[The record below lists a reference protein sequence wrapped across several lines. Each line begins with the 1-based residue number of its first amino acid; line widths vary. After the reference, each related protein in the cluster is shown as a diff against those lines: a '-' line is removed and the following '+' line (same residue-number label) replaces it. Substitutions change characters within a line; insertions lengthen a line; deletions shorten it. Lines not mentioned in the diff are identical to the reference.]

1 MITELKYKEIIII
14 FVKPGGRVAPIETIN
29 RENKRNV
36 ESKKFFLDSFRNFDH
51 ISHFRPG
58 QIVGLFH
65 FSSLQFTWNFKQ
77 AKS

>member
-36 ESKKFFLDSFRNFDH
+36 RKSKLMLQKIIFW
-51 ISHFRPG
+51 I
-58 QIVGLFH
+58 LFEIEI
-65 FSSLQFTWNFKQ
+65 
-77 AKS
+77 